1 MIVNDT
7 HRFSFIHIP
16 KCAGTS
22 VRVRLGEFDTSG
34 GAFSVSKGF
43 HPEIGQIDM
52 AHIPLPVLKRFF
64 PEHYEKVRTYESFA
78 IVRDPFQRFS
88 SSLYQRLRMF
98 SAENVRAL
106 SVRDLEAASEDA
118 ISVLE
123 ENTNS
128 DLMPYGF
135 IHFQPQH
142 TYLRCDGVQI
152 VRNVFDISDLAEFFA
167 AAGAQ
172 LGVAIEDVET
182 AATDRVGAAK
192 FYRSPTAEK
201 IRNILTPRM
210 RRALMSALPK
220 GVSRLGSRLLYEEK
234 DNRFRQILQS
244 QRAIDFVEKFYAA
257 DIALYNAL
265 SRVNR

>member
-1 MIVNDT
+1 MIVNDA
-7 HRFSFIHIP
+7 HRFSFVRIP

-43 HPEIGQIDM
+43 HPEIGEIDM
-52 AHIPLPVLKRFF
+52 AHIPLLILKRFF
-64 PEHYEKVRTYESFA
+64 PEHYEKVLTYESFA

-88 SSLYQRLRMF
+88 SSLYQRLMMF

-123 ENTNS
+123 ENINS

-142 TYLRCDGVQI
+142 TYLKCDGAQI
-152 VRNVFDISDLAEFFA
+152 VRNVFDISDLASFFT

-182 AATDRVGAAK
+182 A
-192 FYRSPTAEK
+192 
-201 IRNILTPRM
+201 
-210 RRALMSALPK
+210 
-220 GVSRLGSRLLYEEK
+220 
-234 DNRFRQILQS
+234 
-244 QRAIDFVEKFYAA
+244 
-257 DIALYNAL
+257 
-265 SRVNR
+265 